1 MTSIPRLL
9 IATLLAFLPVSAAYA
24 QNPDAGTN
32 SNTTRNLRD
41 SLEAY
46 DKEINLLQHSLEGAT
61 IDWARLRHTG
71 VRSWVIS
78 NPALRDSLFYA
89 LMAID
94 SSIQSEAG
102 AEAMVLATETDDI
115 IEVRFGNAV
124 FKGMTLQNAVD
135 KSKNKTLYA
144 DIASSYRY
152 SKDVEL
158 RDPAYTLE
166 TEYEPL
172 LLDYEHM
179 LALYDPLSPTSVGK
193 PATFRSDLSLY
204 GIRFRTGPLWGGE
217 FKIGNEEIGFPFWTS
232 GKMSFVATYKNLK
245 LGFELPFSGGLNTS
259 EIFPPFVIRSR
270 KLNGTRGVVGGFDFG
285 PFGGSFSFTRLT
297 ENDLHSL
304 TNPDNFYYITVIAQA
319 YFSFGLELTPWH
331 CIRVKA
337 GAGTHKVNQAHLET
351 TPEGVS
357 QAIPGPAEDFVSP
370 YLKFEYL
377 NQSIGENFA
386 VSVQYYDVTL
396 VSTAMLEVIRDVLS
410 FELMYMWPLAADL
423 PEWQNPE
430 FLILTPHLYLSF

>member
-1 MTSIPRLL
+1 MTSIPRIFVALVAAMVT
-9 IATLLAFLPVSAAYA
+9 ATASFSQSP
-24 QNPDAGTN
+24 QAG
-32 SNTTRNLRD
+32 SEGGSVISDLRD
-41 SLEAY
+41 SVEVY
-46 DKEINLLQHSLEGAT
+46 DKEIGLLQHSLEGAT

-71 VRSWVIS
+71 VRSWVVS
-78 NPALRDSLFYA
+78 NPALRDSLFYS

-102 AEAMVLATETDDI
+102 AEALVLATSTDDI

-124 FKGMTLQNAVD
+124 FKGMTLQNAVE
-135 KSKNKTLYA
+135 KSHNKTLYA
-144 DIASSYRY
+144 DIAASYRY

-172 LLDYEHM
+172 LLEYERM
-179 LALYDPLSPTSVGK
+179 LQLYDPLSILSVGK
-193 PATFRSDLSLY
+193 PATFRSDLSLS
-204 GIRFRTGPLWGGE
+204 GLKFKSGPLWGGE

-232 GKMSFVATYKNLK
+232 GKMAFLATYKNLK
-245 LGFELPFSGGLNTS
+245 LGFELPFTGGLNTS

-297 ENDLHSL
+297 ENDLHAL
-304 TNPDNFYYITVIAQA
+304 TDPDNFYYITVIAQA
-319 YFSFGLELTPWH
+319 YFSFGLELTPSNF
-331 CIRVKA
+331 IRVKA
-337 GAGTHKVNQAHLET
+337 GAGTHKVNQAHIET
-351 TPEGVS
+351 TAGGT
-357 QAIPGPAEDFVSP
+357 QAVPGPTEDFVSP

-377 NQSIGENFA
+377 NQTIGENFA
-386 VSVQYYDVTL
+386 VTVQYYDVTL
-396 VSTAMLEVIRDVLS
+396 VTTAMLEVVKDVLS
-410 FELMYMWPLAADL
+410 FELLYMWPLAAEL

-430 FLILTPHLYLSF
+430 FLILTPHLYLTF